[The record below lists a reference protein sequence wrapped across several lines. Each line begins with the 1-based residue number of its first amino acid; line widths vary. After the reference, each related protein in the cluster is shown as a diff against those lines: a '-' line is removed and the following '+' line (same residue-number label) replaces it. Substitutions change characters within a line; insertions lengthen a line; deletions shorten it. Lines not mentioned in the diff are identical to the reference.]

1 MQDFGLVVI
10 GAHSG
15 LFLKDLVSE
24 YQDQNILLVEPV
36 PYNYEILLQGGNVK
50 KILIYLLSIGIFG
63 VASIANS
70 QTIRIGTEGAY
81 PPWNNL
87 NSAGELEG
95 AEIDFGNEACE
106 RMGVTC
112 EWVTQD
118 WDGIIPALLQGKYDI
133 IIAGMSIT
141 EERKEKVNFTT
152 GYMTDGARFA
162 VLKNSGLANLNIA
175 GMAKVN
181 LNNAGGKEQ
190 AAIGQL
196 IAAMDGKTVC
206 VQSSTIHQNFL
217 EKHMSG
223 AVDVELYQAVDDH
236 NLDLAAGRCDA
247 VLADVGSIIDFM
259 ESDGGVD
266 VAFTGP
272 TFSGGVFGDG
282 VGGAV
287 RKEDTDILE
296 MWNAAIAEM
305 SKDGTTAEITKEWFG
320 RDISM

>member
-1 MQDFGLVVI
+1 M
-10 GAHSG
+10 
-15 LFLKDLVSE
+15 
-24 YQDQNILLVEPV
+24 
-36 PYNYEILLQGGNVK
+36 K
-50 KILIYLLSIGIFG
+50 KILLILFSLSLLSITTISN
-63 VASIANS
+63 AKS
-70 QTIRIGTEGAY
+70 IRIGTEGAY

-95 AEIDFGNEACE
+95 AEIDFGNEACA
-106 RMGVTC
+106 RMAVDC

-141 EERKEKVNFTT
+141 EERKEKVNFTN

-162 VLKNSGLANLNIA
+162 VLKGSGLADLNIVP
-175 GMAKVN
+175 KVN

-196 IAAMDGKTVC
+196 IAAMDGSTVC

-223 AVDVELYQAVDDH
+223 AVKVKLYQAVDDH

-247 VLADVGSIIDFM
+247 ILADVGSIIDFM

-287 RKEDTDILE
+287 RKEDTDIVD
-296 MWNAAIAEM
+296 MWNKAIAEM
-305 SKDGTTAEITKEWFG
+305 SADGTTAEITKKWFG

>member
-1 MQDFGLVVI
+1 M
-10 GAHSG
+10 
-15 LFLKDLVSE
+15 
-24 YQDQNILLVEPV
+24 
-36 PYNYEILLQGGNVK
+36 K

-162 VLKNSGLANLNIA
+162 VLKDSGLADLNIA

-223 AVDVELYQAVDDH
+223 AVDVKLYQAVDDH

-287 RKEDTDILE
+287 RKEDNDILE
-296 MWNAAIAEM
+296 MWNAAISEM
-305 SKDGTTAEITKEWFG
+305 SKDGTTAEITKRWFG

>member
-1 MQDFGLVVI
+1 MKKFLILVLSLSVLGL
-10 GAHSG
+10 
-15 LFLKDLVSE
+15 
-24 YQDQNILLVEPV
+24 
-36 PYNYEILLQGGNVK
+36 
-50 KILIYLLSIGIFG
+50 
-63 VASIANS
+63 ASIANS

-81 PPWNNL
+81 PPWNNI
-87 NSAGELEG
+87 NSAGNLEG

-162 VLKNSGLANLNIA
+162 VLKDSGLADLNIA
-175 GMAKVN
+175 GMSKVN

-196 IAAMDGKTVC
+196 IAAMDGMTVC

-223 AVDVELYQAVDDH
+223 AVDVKLYQAVDDH

-247 VLADVGSIIDFM
+247 ILADVGSIIDFM

-296 MWNAAIAEM
+296 MWNAAILEM
-305 SKDGTTAEITKEWFG
+305 SKDGTTAEITKKWFG

>member
-1 MQDFGLVVI
+1 M
-10 GAHSG
+10 
-15 LFLKDLVSE
+15 
-24 YQDQNILLVEPV
+24 
-36 PYNYEILLQGGNVK
+36 K

-95 AEIDFGNEACE
+95 AEIDFGNEACK

-141 EERKEKVNFTT
+141 EERKEKVNFTN

-223 AVDVELYQAVDDH
+223 AVDVKLYQAVDDH

-296 MWNAAIAEM
+296 MWNAAITEM

>member
-1 MQDFGLVVI
+1 MKKFL
-10 GAHSG
+10 
-15 LFLKDLVSE
+15 LF
-24 YQDQNILLVEPV
+24 I
-36 PYNYEILLQGGNVK
+36 
-50 KILIYLLSIGIFG
+50 LSIGVFG
-63 VASIANS
+63 LASIANS

-81 PPWNNL
+81 PPWNNI
-87 NSAGELEG
+87 NSAGDLEG

-162 VLKNSGLANLNIA
+162 VLKDSGLADLNIA

-223 AVDVELYQAVDDH
+223 AVDVKLYQAVDDH

-247 VLADVGSIIDFM
+247 ILADVGSIIDFM

-287 RKEDTDILE
+287 RKEDTEILE
-296 MWNAAIAEM
+296 MWNAAISEM
-305 SKDGTTAEITKEWFG
+305 SKDGTTAEITKNGLEEIFQCKFFLKKKNKKAVY
-320 RDISM
+320 

>member
-1 MQDFGLVVI
+1 M
-10 GAHSG
+10 
-15 LFLKDLVSE
+15 
-24 YQDQNILLVEPV
+24 
-36 PYNYEILLQGGNVK
+36 K

-63 VASIANS
+63 FASIANS

-95 AEIDFGNEACE
+95 AEIDFGNEACK

-223 AVDVELYQAVDDH
+223 AVDVKLYQAVDDH

-296 MWNAAIAEM
+296 MWNAAITEM
-305 SKDGTTAEITKEWFG
+305 SKDGTTAEITKDWFG

>member
-1 MQDFGLVVI
+1 
-10 GAHSG
+10 
-15 LFLKDLVSE
+15 
-24 YQDQNILLVEPV
+24 
-36 PYNYEILLQGGNVK
+36 VK
-50 KILIYLLSIGIFG
+50 KILIYILSVGIVG
-63 VASIANS
+63 IASVANS

-162 VLKNSGLANLNIA
+162 VLKDSGLANLNIA

-223 AVDVELYQAVDDH
+223 AVDVKLYQAVDDH

-287 RKEDTDILE
+287 RKEDGDILE

-305 SKDGTTAEITKEWFG
+305 SKDGTTAEITKKWFG

>member
-1 MQDFGLVVI
+1 M
-10 GAHSG
+10 
-15 LFLKDLVSE
+15 
-24 YQDQNILLVEPV
+24 
-36 PYNYEILLQGGNVK
+36 K

-63 VASIANS
+63 FASIANS

-95 AEIDFGNEACE
+95 AEIDFGNEACK

-223 AVDVELYQAVDDH
+223 AVDVKLYQAVDDH

>member
-1 MQDFGLVVI
+1 MKKFLLVV
-10 GAHSG
+10 
-15 LFLKDLVSE
+15 
-24 YQDQNILLVEPV
+24 
-36 PYNYEILLQGGNVK
+36 
-50 KILIYLLSIGIFG
+50 LSLG
-63 VASIANS
+63 VLGSASIANS

-81 PPWNNL
+81 PPWNNI
-87 NSAGELEG
+87 NSAGDLEG
-95 AEIDFGNEACE
+95 AEIEFGNEACK

-141 EERKEKVNFTT
+141 EERKVKVNFTN

-162 VLKNSGLANLNIA
+162 VLKDSGLADLNIA

-223 AVDVELYQAVDDH
+223 AVDVKLYQSVDDH

-247 VLADVGSIIDFM
+247 ILADVGSIIDFM

-287 RKEDTDILE
+287 RKEDTDILD
-296 MWNAAIAEM
+296 MWNSVIADM
-305 SKDGTTAEITKEWFG
+305 SKDGTTAEITKRWFG

>member
-1 MQDFGLVVI
+1 MKKFLLVVLSL
-10 GAHSG
+10 GVLG
-15 LFLKDLVSE
+15 L
-24 YQDQNILLVEPV
+24 
-36 PYNYEILLQGGNVK
+36 
-50 KILIYLLSIGIFG
+50 
-63 VASIANS
+63 ASIANS

-162 VLKNSGLANLNIA
+162 VLKDSGLADLNIA

-223 AVDVELYQAVDDH
+223 AVDVKLYQAVDDH

-247 VLADVGSIIDFM
+247 ILADVGSLIDFM

-266 VAFTGP
+266 VSFTGP

-287 RKEDTDILE
+287 RKEDNDILE
-296 MWNAAIAEM
+296 MWNAVISEM
-305 SKDGTTAEITKEWFG
+305 SKDGTTAEITKRWFG

>member
-1 MQDFGLVVI
+1 MRKF
-10 GAHSG
+10 
-15 LFLKDLVSE
+15 
-24 YQDQNILLVEPV
+24 
-36 PYNYEILLQGGNVK
+36 
-50 KILIYLLSIGIFG
+50 LLSL
-63 VASIANS
+63 VAIIALCFAS
-70 QTIRIGTEGAY
+70 VAYAKSIRIGTEGAY

-95 AEIDFGNEACE
+95 AEIDFGNEACK
-106 RMGVTC
+106 RMGVDC

-118 WDGIIPALLQGKYDI
+118 WDGIIPALLNGKYDI

-141 EERKEKVNFTT
+141 EERKQKVNFTT

-162 VLKNSGLANLNIA
+162 VLKDSGLADLNIA
-175 GMAKVN
+175 GMTKVN

-196 IAAMDGKTVC
+196 IAAMNGKTVC

-217 EKHMSG
+217 EKHMAG
-223 AVDVELYQAVDDH
+223 AVRVKLYQAVDDH

-247 VLADVGSIIDFM
+247 ILADVGSIIDFM

-296 MWNAAIAEM
+296 MWNKAIAEM
-305 SKDGTTAEITKEWFG
+305 SADGTTAEITKKWFG

>member
-1 MQDFGLVVI
+1 M
-10 GAHSG
+10 
-15 LFLKDLVSE
+15 
-24 YQDQNILLVEPV
+24 
-36 PYNYEILLQGGNVK
+36 K
-50 KILIYLLSIGIFG
+50 KILIYLLSIGVFG
-63 VASIANS
+63 VTSIANS
-70 QTIRIGTEGAY
+70 KTIRIGTEGAY

-223 AVDVELYQAVDDH
+223 AVDVKLYQAVDDH

>member
-1 MQDFGLVVI
+1 MKKFLLI
-10 GAHSG
+10 
-15 LFLKDLVSE
+15 LFSLS
-24 YQDQNILLVEPV
+24 
-36 PYNYEILLQGGNVK
+36 
-50 KILIYLLSIGIFG
+50 LLSLTTISN
-63 VASIANS
+63 AKS
-70 QTIRIGTEGAY
+70 IRIGTEGAY

-95 AEIDFGNEACE
+95 AEIEFGNEACA
-106 RMGVTC
+106 RMSVDC

-141 EERKEKVNFTT
+141 EERKEKVNFTN

-223 AVDVELYQAVDDH
+223 AVDVKLYQAVDDH

-287 RKEDTDILE
+287 RKEDTGILE

>member
-1 MQDFGLVVI
+1 M
-10 GAHSG
+10 
-15 LFLKDLVSE
+15 
-24 YQDQNILLVEPV
+24 
-36 PYNYEILLQGGNVK
+36 K
-50 KILIYLLSIGIFG
+50 KILIYLLSISIFG

-95 AEIDFGNEACE
+95 AEIDFGNEACK

-223 AVDVELYQAVDDH
+223 AVDVKLYQAVDDH

>member
-1 MQDFGLVVI
+1 MKK
-10 GAHSG
+10 
-15 LFLKDLVSE
+15 FLIFV
-24 YQDQNILLVEPV
+24 
-36 PYNYEILLQGGNVK
+36 
-50 KILIYLLSIGIFG
+50 LSLG
-63 VASIANS
+63 VFSFATVANS

-81 PPWNNL
+81 PPWNNI
-87 NSAGELEG
+87 NSAGDLEG

-162 VLKNSGLANLNIA
+162 VLKDSGLADLNIA

-223 AVDVELYQAVDDH
+223 AVDVKLYQAVDDH

-287 RKEDTDILE
+287 RKEDGDILE
-296 MWNAAIAEM
+296 MWNSVIMEM
-305 SKDGTTAEITKEWFG
+305 SKDGTTAEITKKWFG

>member
-1 MQDFGLVVI
+1 MKKF
-10 GAHSG
+10 
-15 LFLKDLVSE
+15 
-24 YQDQNILLVEPV
+24 ILS
-36 PYNYEILLQGGNVK
+36 LLA
-50 KILIYLLSIGIFG
+50 LSLLSLTT
-63 VASIANS
+63 IANAKS
-70 QTIRIGTEGAY
+70 IRIGTEGAY

-95 AEIDFGNEACE
+95 AEIDFGNEACK
-106 RMGVTC
+106 RMGVEC

-118 WDGIIPALLQGKYDI
+118 WDGIIPALLNGKYDI

-162 VLKNSGLANLNIA
+162 VLTDSGLADLTLA
-175 GMAKVN
+175 GMSKVN

-196 IAAMDGKTVC
+196 NAAMDGKTVC
-206 VQSSTIHQNFL
+206 VQSSTIHQNFI
-217 EKHMSG
+217 EQHMAG
-223 AVDVELYQAVDDH
+223 AVEMKLYQTVDDH
-236 NLDLAAGRCDA
+236 NLDLATGRCDA
-247 VLADVGSIIDFM
+247 ILADVGSIIDFM

-266 VAFTGP
+266 VSFTGP

-296 MWNAAIAEM
+296 MWNNVIAQM
-305 SKDGTTAEITKEWFG
+305 SADGTTAEITKKWFG

>member
-1 MQDFGLVVI
+1 V
-10 GAHSG
+10 
-15 LFLKDLVSE
+15 K
-24 YQDQNILLVEPV
+24 NILLIV
-36 PYNYEILLQGGNVK
+36 
-50 KILIYLLSIGIFG
+50 LSLSVFG
-63 VASIANS
+63 LASIANS

-81 PPWNNL
+81 PPWNNI
-87 NSAGELEG
+87 NSAGDLEG

-162 VLKNSGLANLNIA
+162 VLKDSGLADLNIA

-223 AVDVELYQAVDDH
+223 AVDVKLYQAVDDH

-287 RKEDTDILE
+287 RKEDSEILD
-296 MWNAAIAEM
+296 MWNAAISEM

>member
-1 MQDFGLVVI
+1 M
-10 GAHSG
+10 
-15 LFLKDLVSE
+15 K
-24 YQDQNILLVEPV
+24 NILLIV
-36 PYNYEILLQGGNVK
+36 
-50 KILIYLLSIGIFG
+50 LSLSVFG
-63 VASIANS
+63 LASIANS

-81 PPWNNL
+81 PPWNNI
-87 NSAGELEG
+87 NSAGDLEG

-162 VLKNSGLANLNIA
+162 VLKDSGLADLNIA

-223 AVDVELYQAVDDH
+223 AVDVKLYQAVDDH

-287 RKEDTDILE
+287 RKEDTEILD
-296 MWNAAIAEM
+296 MWNAAISEM

>member
-1 MQDFGLVVI
+1 MKKF
-10 GAHSG
+10 
-15 LFLKDLVSE
+15 
-24 YQDQNILLVEPV
+24 ILS
-36 PYNYEILLQGGNVK
+36 
-50 KILIYLLSIGIFG
+50 LIALSALCLTT
-63 VASIANS
+63 VASAK
-70 QTIRIGTEGAY
+70 TIRIGTEGAY

-95 AEIDFGNEACE
+95 AEIDFGNELCK
-106 RMGVTC
+106 RMGADC

-118 WDGIIPALLQGKYDI
+118 WDGIIPALLNGKYDI

-152 GYMTDGARFA
+152 GYMTDPASFA
-162 VLKNSGLANLNIA
+162 VLKNSGLANLSV
-175 GMAKVN
+175 GSEKVN

-196 IAAMDGKTVC
+196 IAAMNGKTVC

-217 EKHMSG
+217 EKHMAG
-223 AVDVELYQAVDDH
+223 AVDVRLYQAVDDH

-247 VLADVGSIIDFM
+247 ILADVGSLIDFM
-259 ESDGGVD
+259 DSDGGVD
-266 VAFTGP
+266 VVLTGP
-272 TFSGGVFGDG
+272 KFSGGVFGDG

-296 MWNAAIAEM
+296 MFNKAIAEM
-305 SKDGTTAEITKEWFG
+305 SADGTTAEITKQWFG

>member
-1 MQDFGLVVI
+1 M
-10 GAHSG
+10 
-15 LFLKDLVSE
+15 
-24 YQDQNILLVEPV
+24 
-36 PYNYEILLQGGNVK
+36 K
-50 KILIYLLSIGIFG
+50 KILLSF
-63 VASIANS
+63 VALVVLCLTNLAYSK
-70 QTIRIGTEGAY
+70 TIRIGTEGAY

-87 NSAGELEG
+87 NSAGDLEG
-95 AEIDFGNEACE
+95 AEIDFGNEACK
-106 RMGVTC
+106 RMAVTC

-118 WDGIIPALLQGKYDI
+118 WDGIIPALLNGKYDI
-133 IIAGMSIT
+133 TIAGMSIT

-162 VLKNSGLANLNIA
+162 VLKDSGLSNLAI
-175 GMAKVN
+175 GDMAKVN

-217 EKHMSG
+217 EQHMSG
-223 AVDVELYQAVDDH
+223 AVEVQLYQSVDDH

-247 VLADVGSIIDFM
+247 ILADVGSIIDFM

-272 TFSGGVFGDG
+272 TFAGGVFGDG

-296 MWNAAIAEM
+296 MWNKVIAEM
-305 SKDGTTAEITKEWFG
+305 SADGTTAKITTKWFG

>member
-1 MQDFGLVVI
+1 MKKF
-10 GAHSG
+10 
-15 LFLKDLVSE
+15 
-24 YQDQNILLVEPV
+24 ILS
-36 PYNYEILLQGGNVK
+36 LLA
-50 KILIYLLSIGIFG
+50 LSLLSLTT
-63 VASIANS
+63 IANAKS
-70 QTIRIGTEGAY
+70 IRIGTEGAY

-95 AEIDFGNEACE
+95 AEIDFGNEACK
-106 RMGVTC
+106 RMGVEC

-118 WDGIIPALLQGKYDI
+118 WDGIIPALLNGKYDI

-162 VLKNSGLANLNIA
+162 VLTDSGLADLTLA
-175 GMAKVN
+175 GMSKVN

-196 IAAMDGKTVC
+196 NAAMDGKTVC
-206 VQSSTIHQNFL
+206 VQSSTIHQNFI
-217 EKHMSG
+217 EQHMAG
-223 AVDVELYQAVDDH
+223 AVEMKLYQTVDDH
-236 NLDLAAGRCDA
+236 NLDLATGRCDA
-247 VLADVGSIIDFM
+247 ILADVGSIIDFM

-266 VAFTGP
+266 IAFTGP

-282 VGGAV
+282 VGGAI
-287 RKEDTDILE
+287 RKEDTDILD
-296 MWNAAIAEM
+296 MWNKVIAEM
-305 SKDGTTAEITKEWFG
+305 SEDGTTANITKKWFG

>member
-1 MQDFGLVVI
+1 M
-10 GAHSG
+10 
-15 LFLKDLVSE
+15 
-24 YQDQNILLVEPV
+24 
-36 PYNYEILLQGGNVK
+36 K
-50 KILIYLLSIGIFG
+50 KFIIYLLSIGIFG

-223 AVDVELYQAVDDH
+223 AVDVKLYQAVDDH

-296 MWNAAIAEM
+296 MWNAAITEM

>member
-1 MQDFGLVVI
+1 VKKFLLVVLSL
-10 GAHSG
+10 GVLG
-15 LFLKDLVSE
+15 L
-24 YQDQNILLVEPV
+24 
-36 PYNYEILLQGGNVK
+36 
-50 KILIYLLSIGIFG
+50 
-63 VASIANS
+63 ASIANS

-162 VLKNSGLANLNIA
+162 VLKDSGLADLNIA

-223 AVDVELYQAVDDH
+223 AVDVKLYQAVDDH

-247 VLADVGSIIDFM
+247 ILADVGSIIDFM

-266 VAFTGP
+266 VSFTGP

-287 RKEDTDILE
+287 RKEDNDILE
-296 MWNAAIAEM
+296 MWNAVISEM
-305 SKDGTTAEITKEWFG
+305 SKDGTTAEITKRWFG

>member
-1 MQDFGLVVI
+1 MSN
-10 GAHSG
+10 AKS
-15 LFLKDLVSE
+15 
-24 YQDQNILLVEPV
+24 
-36 PYNYEILLQGGNVK
+36 
-50 KILIYLLSIGIFG
+50 
-63 VASIANS
+63 
-70 QTIRIGTEGAY
+70 IRIGTEGAY

-95 AEIDFGNEACE
+95 AEIDFGNEACS
-106 RMGVTC
+106 RMGVDC

-141 EERKEKVNFTT
+141 EERKEKVNFTN

-162 VLKNSGLANLNIA
+162 VMKGSGLEGLTLGSGAN
-175 GMAKVN
+175 KVN

-196 IAAMDGKTVC
+196 IAAMNGSTVC

-223 AVDVELYQAVDDH
+223 AVKVRLYQSVDDH
-236 NLDLAAGRCDA
+236 NLDLRAGRCDA

-259 ESDGGVD
+259 ESGGGVN

-282 VGGAV
+282 VGGAI
-287 RKEDTDILE
+287 RKEDGDILE
-296 MWNAAIAEM
+296 MWNKVIAEM
-305 SKDGTTAEITKEWFG
+305 SADGTTAEITKKWFG

>member
-1 MQDFGLVVI
+1 M
-10 GAHSG
+10 
-15 LFLKDLVSE
+15 
-24 YQDQNILLVEPV
+24 
-36 PYNYEILLQGGNVK
+36 K
-50 KILIYLLSIGIFG
+50 KILLILLSLGLVSLATISN
-63 VASIANS
+63 AK
-70 QTIRIGTEGAY
+70 TIRIGTEGAY

-87 NSAGELEG
+87 NSAGDLEG
-95 AEIDFGNEACE
+95 AEIDFGNEACA
-106 RMGVTC
+106 RMSVDC

-141 EERKEKVNFTT
+141 EERKEKVNFTN

-162 VLKNSGLANLNIA
+162 VLKGSGLADLSIA
-175 GMAKVN
+175 KKVN

-196 IAAMDGKTVC
+196 IAAMDGATVC

-223 AVDVELYQAVDDH
+223 AVNVKLYQAVDDH

-247 VLADVGSIIDFM
+247 ILADVGSIIDFM

-282 VGGAV
+282 VGGAI

-296 MWNAAIAEM
+296 MWNAVIAEM
-305 SKDGTTAEITKEWFG
+305 SADGTTAEITKKWFG

>member
-1 MQDFGLVVI
+1 M
-10 GAHSG
+10 
-15 LFLKDLVSE
+15 
-24 YQDQNILLVEPV
+24 
-36 PYNYEILLQGGNVK
+36 K
-50 KILIYLLSIGIFG
+50 KFIIYLLSIGVFG

-95 AEIDFGNEACE
+95 AEIDFGNEACK

-141 EERKEKVNFTT
+141 EERKEKVN
-152 GYMTDGARFA
+152 
-162 VLKNSGLANLNIA
+162 
-175 GMAKVN
+175 

-196 IAAMDGKTVC
+196 IAAMDGNTVC

-223 AVDVELYQAVDDH
+223 AVDVKLYQAVDDH

>member
-1 MQDFGLVVI
+1 MLIVLSLGVLGL
-10 GAHSG
+10 
-15 LFLKDLVSE
+15 
-24 YQDQNILLVEPV
+24 
-36 PYNYEILLQGGNVK
+36 
-50 KILIYLLSIGIFG
+50 
-63 VASIANS
+63 ASIANS

-81 PPWNNL
+81 PPWNNI
-87 NSAGELEG
+87 NSAGDLEG
-95 AEIDFGNEACE
+95 AEIDFGNEACK

-118 WDGIIPALLQGKYDI
+118 WDGIIPALEQGKYDI

-141 EERKEKVNFTT
+141 EERKERVNFTN

-162 VLKNSGLANLNIA
+162 VLKDSGLADLNIA

-223 AVDVELYQAVDDH
+223 AVDVKLYQTVDDH

-247 VLADVGSIIDFM
+247 ILADVGSIIDFM

-266 VAFTGP
+266 IAFTGP

-287 RKEDTDILE
+287 RKEDTEILE
-296 MWNAAIAEM
+296 MWNAVIAEM
-305 SKDGTTAEITKEWFG
+305 SKDGTTAEITKKWFG

>member
-1 MQDFGLVVI
+1 M
-10 GAHSG
+10 
-15 LFLKDLVSE
+15 
-24 YQDQNILLVEPV
+24 
-36 PYNYEILLQGGNVK
+36 K
-50 KILIYLLSIGIFG
+50 KILIYLLSIGVFG

-95 AEIDFGNEACE
+95 AEIDFGNEACK

-141 EERKEKVNFTT
+141 EERKEKVNFTN

-223 AVDVELYQAVDDH
+223 AVDVKLYQAVDDH

-282 VGGAV
+282 VGGAI
-287 RKEDTDILE
+287 RKEDAEILE
-296 MWNAAIAEM
+296 MWNAAITEM

>member
-1 MQDFGLVVI
+1 
-10 GAHSG
+10 
-15 LFLKDLVSE
+15 
-24 YQDQNILLVEPV
+24 
-36 PYNYEILLQGGNVK
+36 VK
-50 KILIYLLSIGIFG
+50 KILVSLIALSVLGLTT
-63 VASIANS
+63 IANAKS
-70 QTIRIGTEGAY
+70 IRIGTEGAY

-95 AEIDFGNEACE
+95 AEIDFGNEACK
-106 RMGVTC
+106 RMGVEC

-118 WDGIIPALLQGKYDI
+118 WDGIIPALLNGKYDI

-141 EERKEKVNFTT
+141 EERKQKVNFTT

-162 VLKNSGLANLNIA
+162 VLKGSGLADLSVA

-196 IAAMDGKTVC
+196 NAAMDGKTVC
-206 VQSSTIHQNFL
+206 VQSSTIHQNFI
-217 EKHMSG
+217 EQHMAG
-223 AVDVELYQAVDDH
+223 AVDMKLYQTVDDH
-236 NLDLAAGRCDA
+236 NLDLATGRCDA
-247 VLADVGSIIDFM
+247 ILADVGSIIDFM

-287 RKEDTDILE
+287 RKEDTDILD
-296 MWNAAIAEM
+296 MWNAVIAEM
-305 SKDGTTAEITKEWFG
+305 SADGTTAEITKNWFG

>member
-1 MQDFGLVVI
+1 M
-10 GAHSG
+10 
-15 LFLKDLVSE
+15 
-24 YQDQNILLVEPV
+24 
-36 PYNYEILLQGGNVK
+36 K

-95 AEIDFGNEACE
+95 AEIDFGNEACK

-141 EERKEKVNFTT
+141 EERKEKVNFTN

-223 AVDVELYQAVDDH
+223 AVDVKLYQAVDDH

>member
-1 MQDFGLVVI
+1 M
-10 GAHSG
+10 
-15 LFLKDLVSE
+15 
-24 YQDQNILLVEPV
+24 
-36 PYNYEILLQGGNVK
+36 K
-50 KILIYLLSIGIFG
+50 KILIYLLSIGVFG
-63 VASIANS
+63 AASIANS

-95 AEIDFGNEACE
+95 AEIDFGNEACK

-162 VLKNSGLANLNIA
+162 VLKDSGLANLNIA

-223 AVDVELYQAVDDH
+223 AVDIKLYQAVDDH

>member
-1 MQDFGLVVI
+1 M
-10 GAHSG
+10 
-15 LFLKDLVSE
+15 
-24 YQDQNILLVEPV
+24 
-36 PYNYEILLQGGNVK
+36 K

-63 VASIANS
+63 VASVANS

-95 AEIDFGNEACE
+95 AEIDFGNEACK

-223 AVDVELYQAVDDH
+223 AVDVKLYQSVDDH

>member
-1 MQDFGLVVI
+1 M
-10 GAHSG
+10 
-15 LFLKDLVSE
+15 
-24 YQDQNILLVEPV
+24 
-36 PYNYEILLQGGNVK
+36 K

-63 VASIANS
+63 FASIANS

-95 AEIDFGNEACE
+95 AEIDFGNEACK

-223 AVDVELYQAVDDH
+223 AVDVKLYQAVDDH

-287 RKEDTDILE
+287 RKEDTGILE